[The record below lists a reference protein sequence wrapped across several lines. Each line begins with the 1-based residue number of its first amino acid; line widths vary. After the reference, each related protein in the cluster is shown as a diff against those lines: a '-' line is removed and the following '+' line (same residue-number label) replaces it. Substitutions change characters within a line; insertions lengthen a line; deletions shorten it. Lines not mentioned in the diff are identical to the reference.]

1 MIREG
6 ICLKYILYRVMRTI
20 FSPIFRIL
28 FRPRI
33 IGAQNIPQDGA
44 AVIAGNHK
52 HALDPILIDISTKR
66 VVRTLAKKEL
76 HDGRFGFIF
85 RGVGTIPVDL
95 HAASNHSA
103 LESAINALNGGELV
117 NVSPEAKRNYTN
129 ELLLPFKFGAAAM
142 SARTGAKIVP
152 YAITGEYKVFSRHRV
167 TVIFGKPIQAQ
178 GDIIATTKQ
187 LYSSVAGLL
196 RRTMPQE
203 ELAQKHFTSYD
214 DWSKK

>member
-1 MIREG
+1 MITEG

-76 HDGRFGFIF
+76 HESELFPLTSMQQA
-85 RGVGTIPVDL
+85 TILP
-95 HAASNHSA
+95 
-103 LESAINALNGGELV
+103 LN
-117 NVSPEAKRNYTN
+117 PR
-129 ELLLPFKFGAAAM
+129 
-142 SARTGAKIVP
+142 
-152 YAITGEYKVFSRHRV
+152 
-167 TVIFGKPIQAQ
+167 
-178 GDIIATTKQ
+178 
-187 LYSSVAGLL
+187 
-196 RRTMPQE
+196 
-203 ELAQKHFTSYD
+203 
-214 DWSKK
+214 

>member
-1 MIREG
+1 MITEG

-76 HDGRFGFIF
+76 HDGCFGFIF
-85 RGVGTIPVDL
+85 RGVGTIPVAL

-103 LESAINALNGGELV
+103 LESAINALNDGELV

-178 GDIIATTKQ
+178 DDITAATKQ

-196 RRTMPQE
+196 RRTMPKE

>member
-85 RGVGTIPVDL
+85 AESELFPLTSMQQATILP
-95 HAASNHSA
+95 
-103 LESAINALNGGELV
+103 LN
-117 NVSPEAKRNYTN
+117 PR
-129 ELLLPFKFGAAAM
+129 
-142 SARTGAKIVP
+142 
-152 YAITGEYKVFSRHRV
+152 
-167 TVIFGKPIQAQ
+167 
-178 GDIIATTKQ
+178 
-187 LYSSVAGLL
+187 
-196 RRTMPQE
+196 
-203 ELAQKHFTSYD
+203 
-214 DWSKK
+214 

>member
-1 MIREG
+1 MITEG
-6 ICLKYILYRVMRTI
+6 ICLKYILYRVMRTV

-103 LESAINALNGGELV
+103 LESAIIALNDGELV

-178 GDIIATTKQ
+178 GDITAATKQ

-196 RRTMPQE
+196 RKTMPQE